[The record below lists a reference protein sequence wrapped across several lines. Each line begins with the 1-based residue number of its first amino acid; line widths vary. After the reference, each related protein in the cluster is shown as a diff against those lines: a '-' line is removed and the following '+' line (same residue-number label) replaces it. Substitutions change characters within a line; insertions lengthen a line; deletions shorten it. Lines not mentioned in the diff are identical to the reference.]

1 MKQVES
7 RHHNTLYLLA
17 ALSMIFMTM
26 ALAFQ
31 PLYLRKVLG
40 LARDNAG
47 FVNANIQVITELVD
61 LLSVGYLGY
70 LSDRKGRIP
79 VIYYG
84 FIVAAFSALLLP
96 FSLELGVLT
105 GLGGLTFVYLLRS
118 TMSLGTTAVWPQI
131 AALAGDFAD
140 GSSSAAAHDT
150 ERAHTLR
157 PRLLAK
163 AGFMMAFGAT
173 LVYTVLVQIP
183 QQAGVVLTMLLMA
196 GIGFA
201 GGWIAKKFL
210 VEVAPQVEPGRAPF
224 RSVIQLIQQDHGLR
238 LSFLSAFT
246 SRNDMVI
253 IGLFLMTWAI
263 YFADVLGIDHA
274 EAAGRAGVVIGF
286 IGLVVLLTINV
297 WGELIVRM
305 GRVPVMVAG
314 MFLSGAGF
322 AGMGL
327 IVNPLGGWVFLPAL
341 LVGVGQAGC
350 LLAPQV
356 VVMDRAP
363 LAMRGSVLGL
373 FNTVGCLGI
382 IFFLQVGGLLFD
394 WLGPSA
400 PFVFTGIANFI
411 IMFYG
416 LLIMKTESARLA
428 DTLALNGE

>member
-1 MKQVES
+1 MKRVEF

-17 ALSMIFMTM
+17 AVAMIFMTM
-26 ALAFQ
+26 ALALQ
-31 PLYLRKVLG
+31 PLYLRKILG

-79 VIYYG
+79 VVYYG
-84 FIVAAFSALLLP
+84 FILAGFSALLLP

-105 GLGGLTFVYLLRS
+105 GVGGLTFVYLLRS

-131 AALAGDFAD
+131 ATLAGDFAD
-140 GSSSAAAHDT
+140 GESANSAGDAAAAY
-150 ERAHTLR
+150 RLR

-163 AGFMMAFGAT
+163 TGFMMAFGAT

-183 QQAGVVLTMLLMA
+183 QQVGVVVAMLLMA
-196 GIGFA
+196 LIAFA
-201 GGWIAKKFL
+201 GAWVAQRFL
-210 VEVAPQVEPGRAPF
+210 VDVAPRVTTDRIPF
-224 RSVIQLIQQDHGLR
+224 QDIVQLIKREESLR
-238 LSFLSAFT
+238 LSFFSAFT

-263 YFADVLGIDHA
+263 YFADVLGVGHA
-274 EAAGRAGVVIGF
+274 QAAAQAGVVIGF
-286 IGLVVLLTINV
+286 IGLMVLLTVNL
-297 WGELIVRM
+297 WGELIVRL
-305 GRVPVMVAG
+305 GRVPAMVLG
-314 MFLSGAGF
+314 MALSGAGF
-322 AGMGL
+322 AGMGM
-327 IVNPLGGWVFLPAL
+327 IVNPLGGWVFLPAF

-356 VVMDRAP
+356 VAIDLAP
-363 LAMRGSVLGL
+363 VAMRGSVLGL

-394 WLGPSA
+394 WLGPGA

-416 LLIMKTESARLA
+416 LFILRARPACSAGRLQA
-428 DTLALNGE
+428 EGE

>member
-1 MKQVES
+1 
-7 RHHNTLYLLA
+7 
-17 ALSMIFMTM
+17 MIFMTM
-26 ALAFQ
+26 ALALQ
-31 PLYLRKVLG
+31 PLYLRKILG

-79 VIYYG
+79 VVCYG
-84 FIVAAFSALLLP
+84 FVLAGFSALLLP
-96 FSLELGVLT
+96 FSLELGLLT
-105 GLGGLTFVYLLRS
+105 GVGGLAFVYLLRS

-131 AALAGDFAD
+131 ATLAGDFAD
-140 GSSSAAAHDT
+140 GGLTAAEHDS
-150 ERAHTLR
+150 EQAYRLR

-173 LVYTVLVQIP
+173 LVYAVLLQIP
-183 QQAGVVLTMLLMA
+183 QQVGVVTAMLLMSVIA
-196 GIGFA
+196 FA
-201 GGWIAKKFL
+201 GGWLARRFL
-210 VEVAPQVEPGRAPF
+210 VDVAPRVAADHIPF
-224 RSVIQLIQQDHGLR
+224 AAILQLIQREKALR
-238 LSFLSAFT
+238 LSFFSAFT

-263 YFADVLGIDHA
+263 YFADVLGLGHA
-274 EAAGRAGVVIGF
+274 EAAARAGVVIGF
-286 IGLVVLLTINV
+286 IGLMVLLTVNL
-297 WGELIVRM
+297 WGELIVRL
-305 GRVPVMVAG
+305 GRVPAMILG
-314 MFLSGAGF
+314 LCLSGVGF

-327 IVNPLGGWVFLPAL
+327 IVNPLGGWVFVPAF

-356 VVMDRAP
+356 VAMDLAP
-363 LAMRGSVLGL
+363 VAMRGSVLGV

-394 WLGPSA
+394 WLGPNA

-416 LLIMKTESARLA
+416 LFILKTKPDPGSEAVPLDA
-428 DTLALNGE
+428 AGLDGECLNRE

>member
-1 MKQVES
+1 MKQVEA

-17 ALSMIFMTM
+17 ALSMIFMTL
-26 ALAFQ
+26 ALALQ

-61 LLSVGYLGY
+61 LLSVAYFGY
-70 LSDRKGRIP
+70 LSDKIGRIP
-79 VIYYG
+79 VVYYG
-84 FIVAAFSALLLP
+84 FVLAGISALLLP
-96 FSLELGVLT
+96 FSLELGLMT
-105 GLGGLTFVYLLRS
+105 GLGGLAFVYLFRS
-118 TMSLGTTAVWPQI
+118 SMSLGTTAVWPQI
-131 AALAGDFAD
+131 AALAGDFSD
-140 GSSSAAAHDT
+140 GTAGAAARNSAEAFH
-150 ERAHTLR
+150 LR

-173 LVYTVLVQIP
+173 LVYTILMQIP
-183 QQAGVVLTMLLMA
+183 QQAGVVAAMLLMA
-196 GIGFA
+196 GFAFA
-201 GGWIAKKFL
+201 GGWVARRFL
-210 VEVAPQVEPGRAPF
+210 IDVAPKVTVNRIPF
-224 RSVIQLIQQDHGLR
+224 REILQLVRREDALR

-253 IGLFLMTWAI
+253 IGLFLMTWAV
-263 YFADVLGIDHA
+263 YFADVLGISHA
-274 EAAGRAGVVIGF
+274 QAAAQAGMVIGF
-286 IGLVVLLTINV
+286 IGLMVLVTVNL

-305 GRVPVMVAG
+305 GRVPTLVLG
-314 MFLSGAGF
+314 LFLSGVGF
-322 AGMGL
+322 ASMGL
-327 IVNPLGGWVFLPAL
+327 IVNPLSGWVFVPAF

-356 VVMDRAP
+356 VAIDLAP
-363 LAMRGSVLGL
+363 AAMRGSVLGV

-394 WLGPSA
+394 WLGPNA

-416 LLIMKTESARLA
+416 LLVLKKMPARSPDA
-428 DTLALNGE
+428 VALDGE

>member
-1 MKQVES
+1 
-7 RHHNTLYLLA
+7 
-17 ALSMIFMTM
+17 MIFMTM

-70 LSDRKGRIP
+70 LSDKMGRIP
-79 VIYYG
+79 VVYYG
-84 FIVAAFSALLLP
+84 FLLAAFSALLLP
-96 FSLELGVLT
+96 FSLELGLVT
-105 GLGGLTFVYLLRS
+105 GIGGLTFVYLLRS

-140 GSSSAAAHDT
+140 GSPAAAAHNSQA
-150 ERAHTLR
+150 AHDLR

-183 QQAGVVLTMLLMA
+183 QQAGVVLAMLLMA
-196 GIGFA
+196 GIAFA
-201 GGWIAKKFL
+201 GGWIAKHFL
-210 VEVAPQVEPGRAPF
+210 VDVAPRVAPDRTPF
-224 RSVIQLIQQDHGLR
+224 KAILQLIRQEDALR
-238 LSFLSAFT
+238 LSFFSAFS

-286 IGLVVLLTINV
+286 IGLMVLLTINL
-297 WGELIVRM
+297 WGELIVRL
-305 GRVPVMVAG
+305 GRVPVMVLG

-356 VVMDRAP
+356 VVMDLAP
-363 LAMRGSVLGL
+363 LAMRGSVLGV

-416 LLIMKTESARLA
+416 LLILKSKPDQGA
-428 DTLALNGE
+428 DRLALNGE

>member
-1 MKQVES
+1 
-7 RHHNTLYLLA
+7 
-17 ALSMIFMTM
+17 MIFMTM

-61 LLSVGYLGY
+61 LLSVGYFGY
-70 LSDRKGRIP
+70 LSDKHGRIP
-79 VIYYG
+79 VVYYG
-84 FIVAAFSALLLP
+84 FLVAAFSALLLP

-105 GLGGLTFVYLLRS
+105 GLGGLTFVYLFRS

-140 GSSSAAAHDT
+140 GSSAAQSQGA
-150 ERAHTLR
+150 EAALALR

-210 VEVAPQVEPGRAPF
+210 VDVAPRVEPDRVSFRA
-224 RSVIQLIQQDHGLR
+224 VIQLIKQEDALR
-238 LSFLSAFT
+238 LSFLSAFS

-263 YFADVLGIDHA
+263 YFADVLGIDHTQ
-274 EAAGRAGVVIGF
+274 AAGRAGLVIGF
-286 IGLVVLLTINV
+286 IGLVVLLTINL
-297 WGELIVRM
+297 WGELIVRL
-305 GRVPVMVAG
+305 GRVPVMVLG

-327 IVNPLGGWVFLPAL
+327 IVNPLGGWVFLPAF

-416 LLIMKTESARLA
+416 LLILKTKPALSAN
-428 DTLALNGE
+428 TVVLNGE